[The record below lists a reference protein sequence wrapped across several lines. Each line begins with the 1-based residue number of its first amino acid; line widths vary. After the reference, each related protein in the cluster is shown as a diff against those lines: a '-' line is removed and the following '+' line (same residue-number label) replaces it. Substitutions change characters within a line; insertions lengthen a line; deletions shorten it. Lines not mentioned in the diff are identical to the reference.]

1 LPDPDAKASEKAGSG
16 YHSTVSRSLLIVVAA
31 GCTVAIQGCRPA
43 DPRSRDSAGIR
54 IVENPSRRT
63 APVAFRLGQVAFDV
77 GGLDTNQDNEF
88 NPRQGQMRAAVMS
101 SGHFAVTDVNRIHIF
116 DETGKRLRIVGRSG
130 RGPEEFGNIVSIC
143 RARGDTLVVGDAP
156 NGRVA
161 ILDSAGRFVRTI
173 PTIAHGYPA
182 FDACFDDGSFLLET
196 IHSTP
201 AAAMHLWTRVSLDGK
216 TAIASDT
223 VRAARYD
230 LATEREAIAAARG
243 SEILFS
249 DAVESEI
256 QVRSSAGT
264 LVALI
269 RTDDPPRPITD
280 ESFEAEWRKAR
291 SRRMTPA
298 QVDEAWTRARHMP
311 HPATWPAW
319 GRFHVDAERRI
330 WIQDY
335 VMNMHITRHGW
346 SVLSPDGRLL
356 GRLEMPQPLPDESPE
371 VIGFGS
377 DLMLLRRRDSDG
389 ALHVTGYR
397 IEAVR

>member
-143 RARGDTLVVGDAP
+143 RARGDTLVVGDSP

-173 PTIAHGYPA
+173 
-182 FDACFDDGSFLLET
+182 
-196 IHSTP
+196 
-201 AAAMHLWTRVSLDGK
+201 
-216 TAIASDT
+216 SDH
-223 VRAARYD
+223 RAWLSR
-230 LATEREAIAAARG
+230 
-243 SEILFS
+243 
-249 DAVESEI
+249 
-256 QVRSSAGT
+256 
-264 LVALI
+264 I
-269 RTDDPPRPITD
+269 RR
-280 ESFEAEWRKAR
+280 
-291 SRRMTPA
+291 
-298 QVDEAWTRARHMP
+298 
-311 HPATWPAW
+311 
-319 GRFHVDAERRI
+319 
-330 WIQDY
+330 
-335 VMNMHITRHGW
+335 
-346 SVLSPDGRLL
+346 
-356 GRLEMPQPLPDESPE
+356 
-371 VIGFGS
+371 
-377 DLMLLRRRDSDG
+377 LLRRRQLPARDDPLDAGGGDASLDEGVARRKDG
-389 ALHVTGYR
+389 DR
-397 IEAVR
+397 E